1 MDPITVLLVDDHF
14 LFREGIRA
22 LLAMREELE
31 VVGEANNG
39 REAVAMAREKM
50 PDLVLMDVRM
60 PVMGGVEGTRLI
72 KSEMPSVQI
81 VMLTASDED
90 SDLFGAIKAGAQGYI
105 LKNTPSDELVK
116 QLQGVMNGEAP
127 ISGLMATKILAEFGS
142 SSTHKESFPEERLTE
157 REEEV
162 LLLIREG
169 DSNKEIADHLSIT
182 ESTVKKHV
190 RNILAKLHLRNRVE
204 AALYVANK
212 KI

>member
-1 MDPITVLLVDDHF
+1 MDPITVLLVDDHL

-22 LLAMREELE
+22 LLAMREEIE

-142 SSTHKESFPEERLTE
+142 PSTHKESFPEERLTE

-169 DSNKEIADHLSIT
+169 DSNKEIAEHLSIT

>member
-22 LLAMREELE
+22 LLAIREEIE

-39 REAVAMAREKM
+39 IEAVVMAREKM

-142 SSTHKESFPEERLTE
+142 PSTHKESFPEERLTE

-162 LLLIREG
+162 LLLIKEG
-169 DSNKEIADHLSIT
+169 DSNKEIAEHLSIT

-204 AALYVANK
+204 AALYVVNK

>member
-22 LLAMREELE
+22 LLAIREEIE

-39 REAVAMAREKM
+39 IEAVVMAREKM

-142 SSTHKESFPEERLTE
+142 PSTHKESFPEERLTE

-162 LLLIREG
+162 LLLIKEG
-169 DSNKEIADHLSIT
+169 DCNKEIAEHLSIT

-204 AALYVANK
+204 AALYVVNK